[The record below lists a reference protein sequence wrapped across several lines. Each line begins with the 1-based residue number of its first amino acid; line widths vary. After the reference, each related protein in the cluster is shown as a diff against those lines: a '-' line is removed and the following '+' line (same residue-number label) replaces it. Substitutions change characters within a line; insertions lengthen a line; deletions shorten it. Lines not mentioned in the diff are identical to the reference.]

1 MKTFLSILIS
11 LITAPVEPAPIEPE
25 VETFRDTAEVTEVKT
40 EGTFYTNKLYSHQ
53 LLLLIL
59 FSVMILFLRY
69 LSPCYLRFLF
79 VSLNQRYDHIALCV
93 CLLYCNLLL

>member
-53 LLLLIL
+53 
-59 FSVMILFLRY
+59 
-69 LSPCYLRFLF
+69 CYF
-79 VSLNQRYDHIALCV
+79 
-93 CLLYCNLLL
+93 